1 MVVYKIVIS
10 FYFNFVFEIQGLF
23 TYSYVYTYICIYTYI
38 YTGVCVCET
47 SLKAIGFK
55 RDYLAK

>member
-38 YTGVCVCET
+38 CET
-47 SLKAIGFK
+47 LLKAIGFK